1 MARAPSQQGLSPLPH
16 PIAKRSVPL
25 GADRFIVLL
34 ELVNC
39 YSTSLAEGLSLF
51 GTASLY
57 LCACSHNTEDKAMTN
72 QQDNKQKMSIS
83 VALNKILEQCEIY
96 QRLGKLR
103 WDPST
108 GIDDSSGWFETL
120 RSYFRSQTKEYCD
133 YLILQ
138 LDISLDAVI
147 TLSLMYRAIL
157 SKRKNSKYTYYLGY
171 RPYYRWWREDKS
183 DKELLE
189 KGYIYKCPSWEKYA
203 MSPLALDAIEKN
215 RAYDPLKLNNLNL
228 KTILAE
234 AQRLMDFVKKGWIT
248 KPEMSERLA
257 SLVEQNTHLG
267 FCWWLGSLELEGY
280 ELIYALMMAVN
291 YIEKPLENAMQK
303 PSLELEGF
311 AKSEELSDFNIAL
324 KTGKHPLLQEGILT
338 HYGEPAKAGAIA
350 KYCLSPEWK
359 QIIELSIKEEEA
371 PSLED

>member
-1 MARAPSQQGLSPLPH
+1 
-16 PIAKRSVPL
+16 
-25 GADRFIVLL
+25 
-34 ELVNC
+34 
-39 YSTSLAEGLSLF
+39 
-51 GTASLY
+51 
-57 LCACSHNTEDKAMTN
+57 MTN

-120 RSYFRSQTKEYCD
+120 SSYFRSQTKEYCD

-171 RPYYRWWREDKS
+171 LYSFWRKGKS

-189 KGYIYKCPSWEKYA
+189 KGYIYKCSSWEYA
-203 MSPLALDAIEKN
+203 ISPLALDAIEKN

-267 FCWWLGSLELEGY
+267 FCWWLGSLEFEGY

-359 QIIELSIKEEEA
+359 QIIELEVKEDLA
-371 PSLED
+371 LPLED